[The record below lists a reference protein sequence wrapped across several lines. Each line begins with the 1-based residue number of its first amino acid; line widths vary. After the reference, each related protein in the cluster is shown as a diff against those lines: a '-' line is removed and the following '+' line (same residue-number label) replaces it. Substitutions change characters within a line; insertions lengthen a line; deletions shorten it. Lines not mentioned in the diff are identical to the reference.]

1 MKRGSPGG
9 ALSAFALVG
18 LVGLVGFV
26 GACGGGIPRAEL
38 ERCRLGQ
45 ADGNDAMQLRQ
56 GAACRVVAQRYASDE
71 RPGDAMSYA
80 LKACELEDG
89 PGCEQYLA
97 LVRAQPSLAPGDL
110 LRARS
115 VGERACAGMVV
126 GAEGADVRASVC
138 ARTAELFADVD
149 PRSPDDADRLY
160 GRACTLGNAQSCAH
174 ASPRAREVPRVAAKA
189 PATAAVPPAP
199 PTVPTAAVRDG
210 MSPTSSQRARN
221 PAIATC
227 HEMRDCVAL
236 DVKQRNTSEVVG
248 TLVNRCD
255 RAVSCTWC
263 PSRGNQVD
271 KSACRSATL
280 APSESRSGSEKGLWY
295 EGFNGIAYDCMDAAD
310 DKGCIGI

>member
-1 MKRGSPGG
+1 VG
-9 ALSAFALVG
+9 AAVSLVV
-18 LVGLVGFV
+18 LV
-26 GACGGGIPRAEL
+26 GACAGGIPRAEL

-56 GAACRVVAQRYASDE
+56 GAACRVVAQRLAGDE

-80 LKACELEDG
+80 RKACELEDG

-97 LVRAQPSLAPGDL
+97 LVRAQPLLEPGEL

-138 ARTAELFADVD
+138 VRTAELFADVE

-160 GRACTLGNAQSCAH
+160 GRACALGDSRSCAR
-174 ASPRAREVPRVAAKA
+174 ASPRAREMPRVAAKTSPAVA
-189 PATAAVPPAP
+189 PAPAPAPALAPVPVATVRTAAA
-199 PTVPTAAVRDG
+199 
-210 MSPTSSQRARN
+210 
-221 PAIATC
+221 C

-236 DVKQRNTSEVVG
+236 DVNQRNTNEVVG
-248 TLVNRCD
+248 TMVNRCD
-255 RAVSCTWC
+255 HAVSCTWC

-280 APSESRSGSEKGLWY
+280 APRESRSGREQGLWY
-295 EGFNGIAYDCMDAAD
+295 EGFNGIAYDCMDPAD

>member
-1 MKRGSPGG
+1 MKRRSRHA
-9 ALSAFALVG
+9 ALAAVAL
-18 LVGLVGFV
+18 V

-56 GAACRVVAQRYASDE
+56 GAACRVVAQRFASDE
-71 RPGDAMSYA
+71 KPGDAMTYA

-89 PGCEQYLA
+89 PGCEQFLA
-97 LVRAQPSLAPGDL
+97 LVRAQPSLAPGEL

-174 ASPRAREVPRVAAKA
+174 ASPRVRDVPRVAAKA
-189 PATAAVPPAP
+189 PASAALPPAP
-199 PTVPTAAVRDG
+199 VPPPAARELG
-210 MSPTSSQRARN
+210 RS
-221 PAIATC
+221 PAIGAC

-236 DVKQRNTSEVVG
+236 DVKQRNTSEVLG

>member
-1 MKRGSPGG
+1 MKRSSPHA
-9 ALSAFALVG
+9 ALAVVAL
-18 LVGLVGFV
+18 V

-45 ADGNDAMQLRQ
+45 ADGNDGMQLRQ

-97 LVRAQPSLAPGDL
+97 LVRAQPSLAPGEL

-138 ARTAELFADVD
+138 ARVAELFADVD

-174 ASPRAREVPRVAAKA
+174 ASPRARDVPRVAAKA
-189 PATAAVPPAP
+189 PASAAPPPAP
-199 PTVPTAAVRDG
+199 VPTSAVRELG
-210 MSPTSSQRARN
+210 RN
-221 PAIATC
+221 PAIGAC